1 MLAEESTHAVP
12 EVEMTT
18 RMQRAGRANLVD
30 PENPVNV
37 QETVTIADE
46 RFLQMF
52 DFPLIEGDRRTA
64 LKEPNSIVITE
75 DLAMRIFHRADVLNK
90 NLQFSHMQTPL
101 KITGI
106 LKDHPHNSSFNFT
119 SVMSES
125 TQYNEGW
132 FKEET
137 ENDWASTSFTVYALL
152 KPDAHAPSVAG
163 KMTKLVYANEELE
176 PGGYCHSVFSL

>member
-1 MLAEESTHAVP
+1 
-12 EVEMTT
+12 
-18 RMQRAGRANLVD
+18 
-30 PENPVNV
+30 
-37 QETVTIADE
+37 
-46 RFLQMF
+46 
-52 DFPLIEGDRRTA
+52 
-64 LKEPNSIVITE
+64 
-75 DLAMRIFHRADVLNK
+75 MRIFNRADVLNK

-137 ENDWASTSFTVYALL
+137 ENDWSSTSFTVYALL
-152 KPDAHAPSVAG
+152 RPYAHALSLAG
-163 KMTKLVYANEELE
+163 KMTKLVYPNAAFER
-176 PGGYCHSVFSL
+176 HWVV